1 MTKAKATVRMYNQ
14 ENLGDCFLLTFEAG
28 EKETNLLID
37 FGSYTDN
44 SKREK
49 VIAAHIQ
56 KSIGSKPL
64 YVAVTHQHKD
74 HLSGF
79 ISGAA
84 ELKKIK
90 IAELWLSFL
99 DNASSDAGK
108 KLRKLSE
115 AYWKKNKSLMHLAG
129 KESKNNN
136 AVALMLEKKKG
147 FDLFAEDQ
155 SNGAAYTNLLSW
167 AEEVKYFEPGKVFDM
182 PGLPKNTVKVYVL
195 GPPTDY
201 KQLKKMKPG
210 KKEAVH
216 DLAGLLHLDASS
228 TLMLEALT
236 ERNAHEKQ
244 LSGFPFSKRYGKRAP
259 DKKRA
264 AASLEPEALYYNK
277 ENDWR
282 RIDHDWMSEMGSL
295 ALHMDRLT
303 NNTSLVLAFELV
315 ESGKVLL
322 FAGDAQI
329 GNWSSWFDVEFD
341 DAAVNAEAL
350 LKRTVFYKSGHHSSH
365 NATLAKGLDLMNEK
379 ELVIFIPVNQKVSDA
394 QNFLML
400 KPPMMKGYNR
410 KAKGRV
416 VRSDTLFHKA
426 GVSGYQFPFA
436 KTRAAF
442 KGKLVTE
449 SKSDTA
455 PGLYVEH
462 TIE

>member
-1 MTKAKATVRMYNQ
+1 MTKAKAIVRMYNQ

-79 ISGAA
+79 VSGAE

-90 IAELWLSFL
+90 IEELWLSFL

-115 AYWKKNKSLMHLAG
+115 AYWKKNNSLMHLAG
-129 KESKNNN
+129 KESKNNS
-136 AVALMLEKKKG
+136 AVAKMLEKKKG

-155 SNGAAYTNLLSW
+155 ANGSAYTNLLSW
-167 AEEVKYFEPGKVFDM
+167 AKDVKYFEPGMVFDM

-201 KQLKKMKPG
+201 KQLKKMNPG
-210 KKEAVH
+210 KTEAVH
-216 DLAGLLHLDASS
+216 GLAELLNLDASS
-228 TLMLEALT
+228 TLMLDALT
-236 ERNAHEKQ
+236 ERNTDEKN
-244 LSGFPFSKRYGKRAP
+244 LSGFPFSKRFGKRAP
-259 DKKRA
+259 VKKA
-264 AASLEPEALYYNK
+264 AASAVDPEALYHSK
-277 ENDWR
+277 ENEWR

-295 ALHMDRLT
+295 ALHMDTLT

-329 GNWSSWFDVEFD
+329 GNWNSWFDVEFD
-341 DAAVNAEAL
+341 DANVNAEEL
-350 LKRTVFYKSGHHSSH
+350 LKRTVFYKAGHHSSH

-379 ELVIFIPVNQKVSDA
+379 ELVIFIPVNQKVSDT

-400 KPPMMKGYNR
+400 KAPMMKGYNR

-426 GVSGYQFPFA
+426 GASGYQFPFV

-449 SKSDTA
+449 SKSDTST
-455 PGLYVEH
+455 GLYVEH
-462 TIE
+462 TVE